1 MKATLIV
8 CAVASLAITS
18 SSFAQRPGAV
28 RPRAGRLGGGAGV
41 AQPENRAQQERR
53 IREAFFRVAKQ
64 RVGLDDNQM
73 RRLTEVNSRYEPQRR
88 DLLREDIQTR
98 RALRAE
104 MQDNSKPDEAKVS
117 AGLAKL
123 QEIRRRRLEIDDQ
136 EQRDI
141 SGFMTPTQQVRYH
154 ALQEQL
160 RRRIEQM
167 RQQHLENR
175 LTDDSVP
182 ETPVP

>member
-1 MKATLIV
+1 MKAALIV
-8 CAVASLAITS
+8 LTLASLVTAS
-18 SSFAQRPGAV
+18 PSLAQRAAGGVA
-28 RPRAGRLGGGAGV
+28 RPRAGRLGAGA
-41 AQPENRAQQERR
+41 AQPETRAAMERR
-53 IREAFFRVAKQ
+53 IRQTFFRVAKQ

-73 RRLTEVNSRYEPQRR
+73 QRLADVNGKYEPRR
-88 DLLREDIQTR
+88 RELLREENQTR

-104 MQDNSKPDEAKVS
+104 MQDNPKPDDAKVS

-123 QEIRRRRLEIDDQ
+123 QEIRRQRLEIDDE
-136 EQRDI
+136 EQSDLAK
-141 SGFMTPTQQVRYH
+141 FMTPTQQARYH

-182 ETPVP
+182 AAPVP

>member
-1 MKATLIV
+1 MKAAVIV
-8 CAVASLAITS
+8 FAVAMLSVTSPSL
-18 SSFAQRPGAV
+18 AQRPGAV
-28 RPRAGRLGGGAGV
+28 RPRAGRLGAGA
-41 AQPENRAQQERR
+41 AQPENRAQMERR
-53 IREAFFRVAKQ
+53 IRETFFRVAKQ

-73 RRLTEVNSRYEPQRR
+73 RKLTDVNGRYEPQRR
-88 DLLREDIQTR
+88 ELLREENQTR
-98 RALRAE
+98 RALREE
-104 MQDNSKPDEAKVS
+104 MMNNAKPDDAKVS

-141 SGFMTPTQQVRYH
+141 ANFMTPTQQARYH

-167 RQQHLENR
+167 RQEHRENR